1 MSPKSNVNKFA
12 SLTSVTSPTVNN
24 SFHKIIS
31 EKERINLESY
41 GSRLA
46 TDHDESNAGRKDS
59 QMNFEFMMNTS
70 LDRKLKK
77 NHTNKVHLPILPR
90 LRHMNKL
97 TNADV
102 DSMRYLE
109 SQGVHFPKDMLRD
122 PNNPG
127 HLLVDEFRAKSI

>member
-1 MSPKSNVNKFA
+1 
-12 SLTSVTSPTVNN
+12 
-24 SFHKIIS
+24 
-31 EKERINLESY
+31 
-41 GSRLA
+41 
-46 TDHDESNAGRKDS
+46 
-59 QMNFEFMMNTS
+59 MMNSS
-70 LDRKLKK
+70 LDRKLNIK
-77 NHTNKVHLPILPR
+77 NSNKLHLPTLPR